1 MIIHILIIH
10 TLKDH
15 VAGYIV
21 INSGY
26 KVILVG
32 NLIYKEKNALRLLS
46 TITQPEK
53 EVYFLND

>member
-1 MIIHILIIH
+1 MIIHI
-10 TLKDH
+10 LKDH

-32 NLIYKEKNALRLLS
+32 NLIYKEMSALRLLS
-46 TITQPEK
+46 TINQPKK
-53 EVYFLND
+53 EVYF